1 MLDIYKKEYET
12 VGQRIKESAKLRSKS
27 QSDIAKEIG
36 VSTSGVNL
44 WFQDKAEPSKER
56 FRQLSNF
63 LEVDILWLMYGNGK
77 LAYQVP
83 DEDKESEVLVRW
95 SYDKS
100 VTAKEF
106 IKRLIPLVCNPVRNL
121 NELEGDMYLSDYRD
135 LQTAFWKLHNAFEKV
150 TK

>member
-1 MLDIYKKEYET
+1 MLEIYKREDET
-12 VGQRIKESAKLRSKS
+12 VGQRIKVSAKLRSKS

-83 DEDKESEVLVRW
+83 DEDEVLVRW
-95 SYDKS
+95 SYDES

-106 IKRLIPLVCNPVRNL
+106 IKRLTPLVCNPVRNL

-135 LQTAFWKLHNAFEKV
+135 LQTAFCKLRDAFEKE
-150 TK
+150 TE

>member
-1 MLDIYKKEYET
+1 MLEIYKREDET
-12 VGQRIKESAKLRSKS
+12 VGQRIKVSAKLRSKS

-83 DEDKESEVLVRW
+83 DEDEVLVRW
-95 SYDKS
+95 SYDES

-106 IKRLIPLVCNPVRNL
+106 IKRLTPLVCNPVRNL
-121 NELEGDMYLSDYRD
+121 NELEGDMYLSG
-135 LQTAFWKLHNAFEKV
+135 
-150 TK
+150 

>member
-1 MLDIYKKEYET
+1 MDDIYKKEYET
-12 VGQRIKESAKLRSKS
+12 IGQRIKESAKLRSKS
-27 QSDIAKEIG
+27 QAEIAEAVG
-36 VSTSGVNL
+36 VSQPSVNE
-44 WFQDKAEPSKER
+44 WANGGTKPSIES

-83 DEDKESEVLVRW
+83 DEDEVLVRW
-95 SYDKS
+95 SYNES

-135 LQTAFWKLHNAFEKV
+135 LQAAFWKLHNAFEKV

>member
-12 VGQRIKESAKLRSKS
+12 IGQRIKESAKLRSKS
-27 QSDIAKEIG
+27 QAEIAEAVG
-36 VSTSGVNL
+36 VSQPSVNE
-44 WFQDKAEPSKER
+44 WANGGTKPSIES
-56 FRQLSNF
+56 FRLLSNF

-95 SYDKS
+95 SYDRL

-106 IKRLIPLVCNPVRNL
+106 IKRLTPLVCNPVRNL
-121 NELEGDMYLSDYRD
+121 DELNGDMYLSDYRD
-135 LQTAFWKLHNAFEKV
+135 LQTAFCKLRDAFEKV